1 MDEYTLEELQEWY
14 GRKTEDVSTSTKPLI
29 LERLK
34 EKPRSIAEEAIGFI
48 NNSYAEQPTPLSIR
62 QVHYFL
68 VHQLPDVYSNTIK
81 DYNKLITLI
90 LKARIGGLI
99 PWHMISE
106 TESLVSQM
114 VPAGMDP
121 EEAIKKALKEAEEQ
135 AGINPWDVMNKKV
148 VVFTEK
154 RELQPQLEY
163 ITNNYYV
170 RLISLR
176 GYGAWS
182 RLYREALEYQEF
194 TKNRN
199 NNYEM
204 FAFFVTDHDPSG
216 LDINRLYASILK
228 NFWKIDYKDHR
239 VMLKHNQVEAE
250 NLPPAP
256 TKVKDPR
263 AKWYIKKFNTDCWE
277 VDALGREKMQK
288 TLEEEIRKIIDQKI
302 WDSVMKENM
311 ENIEKTR
318 KLAEDMIK
326 GKEKKK

>member
-1 MDEYTLEELQEWY
+1 MYEYTLDELQEWY
-14 GRKTEDVSTSTKPLI
+14 GREKDAVSKSAKPLI

-34 EKPRSIAEEAIGFI
+34 EKHRMVAQEAIDFI
-48 NNSYAEQPTPLSIR
+48 NISYAEQPTPLSIR
-62 QVHYFL
+62 QVHYHL
-68 VHQLPDVYSNTIK
+68 VHQLLGVYSNTIK

-106 TESLVSQM
+106 TESLVSQV

-121 EEAIKKALKEAEEQ
+121 EAAIKKALEEAQKQ
-135 AGINPWDVMNKKV
+135 AGLNPWDAMNKYL

-163 ITNNYYV
+163 ITNDYFV

-182 RLYREALEYQEF
+182 RLYREALEYQKF
-194 TKNRN
+194 IKDRDD
-199 NNYEM
+199 YEM
-204 FAFFVTDHDPSG
+204 YAYFVTDHDPSG

-228 NFWKIDYKDHR
+228 NFWKIDCRDHR
-239 VMLKHNQVEAE
+239 VMLKYDQVEAE
-250 NLPPAP
+250 KLPPAP

-263 AKWYIKKFNTDCWE
+263 AKWYMKKFSTSCWE
-277 VDALGREKMQK
+277 VDALGRDKMQK
-288 TLEEEIRKIIDQKI
+288 TLEMEIKKIIDTKV
-302 WDSVMKENM
+302 WDDVMKENM

-318 KLAEDMIK
+318 KIAEEMMK
-326 GKEKKK
+326 GKKKKE